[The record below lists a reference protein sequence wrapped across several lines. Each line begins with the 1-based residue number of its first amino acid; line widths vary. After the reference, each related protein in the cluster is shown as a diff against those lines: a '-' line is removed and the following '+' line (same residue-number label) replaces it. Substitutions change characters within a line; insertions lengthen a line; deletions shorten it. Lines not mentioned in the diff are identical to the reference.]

1 MSDAVFFANLESQ
14 RDGLSEIQSFNV
26 FLVGWMEKG
35 KGGGQKKDEMHVSP
49 EMVRHESMMPVY
61 ESRVKIFSRK
71 NPERD
76 VLLSIV
82 CSHYR

>member
-1 MSDAVFFANLESQ
+1 
-14 RDGLSEIQSFNV
+14 
-26 FLVGWMEKG
+26 
-35 KGGGQKKDEMHVSP
+35 MHVSP

-61 ESRVKIFSRK
+61 ELSMKIFSRK

-82 CSHYR
+82 CSTIANRHRWLKAKSVLLLEGFYEGKGGPPKSSTRDTMWLVTRS